1 MASTRVVALVTHV
14 QVGGAIFTATL
25 CEISFPNGATG
36 HGGCSEQPLGVSG
49 KVSLVSIAANAG

>member
-1 MASTRVVALVTHV
+1 LFTHE

-36 HGGCSEQPLGVSG
+36 HGGCSEQPPGVSG